1 MGILTLNPYNHNFT
15 TENSNEGMSMRLL
28 DNLNILVMIPTCRL
42 TVRLNTGQVVEM
54 LCKLGTEVGLRRG
67 II

>member
-1 MGILTLNPYNHNFT
+1 
-15 TENSNEGMSMRLL
+15 MSMRLL